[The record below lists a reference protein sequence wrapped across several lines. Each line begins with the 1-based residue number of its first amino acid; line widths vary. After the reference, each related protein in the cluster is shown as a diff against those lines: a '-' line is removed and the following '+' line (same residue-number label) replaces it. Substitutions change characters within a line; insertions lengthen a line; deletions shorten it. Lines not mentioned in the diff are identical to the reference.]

1 MMKPYQP
8 YELETGKRLNPPP
21 RRAPRVYTRSTE
33 RSVKTPTRPQEFFAL
48 LVALFAT
55 LGFATLCIAIA

>member
-1 MMKPYQP
+1 MKPYQP

-21 RRAPRVYTRSTE
+21 RRAPRVYTRGTE
-33 RSVKTPTRPQEFFAL
+33 SDVKTPPRPPEFFAL

-55 LGFATLCIAIA
+55 VGFATLCIAIA

>member
-1 MMKPYQP
+1 MKPYQP

-33 RSVKTPTRPQEFFAL
+33 SDVKTPLRPPEVFAFLAAL
-48 LVALFAT
+48 LAT
-55 LGFATLCIAIA
+55 VGFATLCFAIA